1 MRIDFGAQYKE
12 VSQLLRASAQSTA
25 RGSDSSFER
34 NLNSLLPE
42 NAEKTGTSVPR
53 PPASHDG
60 ASSLEEVRASY
71 KFAGPELSLP
81 DIKATSPQVTPA
93 VEPSPQSNS
102 VKTPTLLEA
111 KRIEYTE
118 SMGVSGVPAPQLTK
132 EQIRERLSQAGQ
144 KFGIEPTLAMSVVK
158 TESAFNPMAV
168 SSDGHASKGLFQL
181 LDSTGKTLLERAG
194 TPDRP
199 YNPFDPDLNIELGA
213 SYLKYLQGI
222 FQTSTNL
229 PNDHRTRAAAD
240 NASLEKLAV
249 AAFNAGEGRVASAQH
264 RAERAGKDPS
274 QYDQVAPYLPDST
287 RTYVSR
293 VISGKSLF

>member
-1 MRIDFGAQYKE
+1 
-12 VSQLLRASAQSTA
+12 
-25 RGSDSSFER
+25 
-34 NLNSLLPE
+34 
-42 NAEKTGTSVPR
+42 
-53 PPASHDG
+53 
-60 ASSLEEVRASY
+60 
-71 KFAGPELSLP
+71 
-81 DIKATSPQVTPA
+81 
-93 VEPSPQSNS
+93 
-102 VKTPTLLEA
+102 
-111 KRIEYTE
+111 
-118 SMGVSGVPAPQLTK
+118 
-132 EQIRERLSQAGQ
+132 
-144 KFGIEPTLAMSVVK
+144 MSVVK
-158 TESAFNPMAV
+158 TESAFNPFAI

-181 LDSTGKTLLERAG
+181 LDSTGKTLLDRAG
-194 TPDRP
+194 TPDRT

-240 NASLEKLAV
+240 KASLEKLAV

-274 QYDQVAPYLPDST
+274 QYEHVAPYLPDST

>member
-25 RGSDSSFER
+25 RGTDSSFER

-42 NAEKTGTSVPR
+42 NSAKTGTSVPQ
-53 PPASHDG
+53 PPSSQA
-60 ASSLEEVRASY
+60 ATSSLEEVRASY

-81 DIKATSPQVTPA
+81 DIKATSPQVAPA

-111 KRIEYTE
+111 KRIDYTE
-118 SMGVSGVPAPQLTK
+118 PTGGVPAPQLTK
-132 EQIRERLSQAGQ
+132 EQIRERLAQAGQ
-144 KFGIEPTLAMSVVK
+144 KFGIEPSLAMSVVK
-158 TESAFNPMAV
+158 TESAFNPLAI